1 MRRLARFAR
10 QVHQVAGP
18 AGTLMLATVLVALI
32 ASIARA
38 SDPPAPAA
46 VPPRLAPGD
55 AFTVTVRLPDAAP
68 LQAYLPGL
76 DLTRTALRFDP
87 DRGAHVGGLVLPWF
101 APDRGR
107 ATLRIVGEGLK
118 LDVPLSLQ
126 PPPAAS

>member
-1 MRRLARFAR
+1 M
-10 QVHQVAGP
+10 
-18 AGTLMLATVLVALI
+18 LVALI

-55 AFTVTVRLPDAAP
+55 AFTVTIRLPDAAP